1 MAFSPDGRSLASGGS
16 DGTVRLG
23 DTSTRR
29 SRTVLAGHIGTVRA
43 LAFTPD
49 GRTLATGG
57 DDRTVRLWD
66 IAPAPCGPARP
77 GAAGGL
83 DGHQPRRKHARRG
96 TDRQQGA
103 PVAAG
108 PADAR

>member
-1 MAFSPDGRSLASGGS
+1 M
-16 DGTVRLG
+16 
-23 DTSTRR
+23 
-29 SRTVLAGHIGTVRA
+29 
-43 LAFTPD
+43 AFTPD

-66 IAPAPCGPARP
+66 IAPALCGPARP
-77 GAAGGL
+77 WVAGDL
-83 DGHQPRRKHARRG
+83 DGHQPRRKHAGRG

-108 PADAR
+108 PADARRGHGPDLPYRRPGPDRAGTSHYLSGVPHRAACSP